1 MTARPHAVQRFPGG
15 KTTFPT
21 NAGVL
26 RRNAGTVAPLP
37 HSAIV
42 TQTSKA
48 DRARTR
54 AARLRNEARNCLS
67 IAIGAGDVQFAADLI
82 DEALRLAL
90 RSRQLAV

>member
-1 MTARPHAVQRFPGG
+1 
-15 KTTFPT
+15 
-21 NAGVL
+21 
-26 RRNAGTVAPLP
+26 
-37 HSAIV
+37 V

>member
-1 MTARPHAVQRFPGG
+1 MAALCDEPQEPSPHS
-15 KTTFPT
+15 
-21 NAGVL
+21 
-26 RRNAGTVAPLP
+26 P
-37 HSAIV
+37 HSAVV

-67 IAIGAGDVQFAADLI
+67 IAIGAGDAQFAADLI

-90 RSRQLAV
+90 RSRQLAA